1 MDTPRARRT
10 LGAVVAFGACV
21 GLLPLQGRLMAMLDL
36 VSLPTLQLTL
46 QLGLP
51 FLAVTLGFVH
61 AVDDLDDGVRAAL
74 GLVEQHASV

>member
-1 MDTPRARRT
+1 
-10 LGAVVAFGACV
+10 
-21 GLLPLQGRLMAMLDL
+21 MAMLDL
-36 VSLPTLQLTL
+36 VSLPTL

>member
-36 VSLPTLQLTL
+36 VSLPTLQL
-46 QLGLP
+46 GLP